1 MPRQP
6 VSKLHAEQT
15 VDQIFLLSG
24 KQLRS
29 NRQGNLY
36 LQFRLSDRS
45 GSLEARMWNAS
56 EEKAAH
62 FSDGDYVHVQGTT
75 QLFQGA
81 VQLIAKRM
89 EKVPSEGVDEN
100 EFRVLPTEVIDRLRE
115 NLTKR
120 FAQLS
125 EIGRAHV

>member
-1 MPRQP
+1 MERHP

-62 FSDGDYVHVQGTT
+62 FADGDYVHVKGTT

-81 VQLIAKRM
+81 V
-89 EKVPSEGVDEN
+89 
-100 EFRVLPTEVIDRLRE
+100 
-115 NLTKR
+115 
-120 FAQLS
+120 
-125 EIGRAHV
+125 

>member
-89 EKVPSEGVDEN
+89 EKVTSEGVDEN

-115 NLTKR
+115 NLLQYLKN
-120 FAQLS
+120 
-125 EIGRAHV
+125 